1 MMRIMGESLNS
12 LNSLN
17 SLITLSNNCFST
29 INLSVILGFSGLGDT
44 LEESTNEIEIWVCR
58 VYSNK
63 THISILF
70 VITTSY
76 S

>member
-1 MMRIMGESLNS
+1 VRELREFRENRLDS
-12 LNSLN
+12 
-17 SLITLSNNCFST
+17 LSNNCFSST
-29 INLSVILGFSGLGDT
+29 TFSVILGFSGLGYT

-70 VITTSY
+70 VVTTK
-76 S
+76 

>member
-1 MMRIMGESLNS
+1 MLG
-12 LNSLN
+12 
-17 SLITLSNNCFST
+17 NNRNYGNDGKNERCHLKLLCNNFC
-29 INLSVILGFSGLGDT
+29 FSGLGDT

-70 VITTSY
+70 VVTTK
-76 S
+76 